1 MKREERYLRVLPPL
15 FGNEYPKYV
24 PPRVEVP
31 FQSDSDTLSGQRR
44 FGEVAVVGF
53 AVCFQAYVST
63 WGQQPLQVEVADE
76 VTVRIGAVISVTEI
90 SVDEQAVV
98 EQPSGEQSFYVHVAP
113 SRFARAE
120 VRPDVPVAVVA
131 EQRGKHLVE
140 LPAQSR
146 GQQ

>member
-1 MKREERYLRVLPPL
+1 M
-15 FGNEYPKYV
+15 
-24 PPRVEVP
+24 
-31 FQSDSDTLSGQRR
+31 D
-44 FGEVAVVGF
+44 F
-53 AVCFQAYVST
+53 AVCFQAYVSA

-76 VTVRIGAVISVTEI
+76 VTVRIGAVVPVTEI